1 MLEAMLGR
9 KVGMTSVFSE
19 DGRMVPVTVIE
30 LGPCSVTQIRT
41 EETDGYSAVQ
51 LGFGDR
57 RESRTTKPLKG
68 HFQKAGVEPR
78 HFVREVSVDDAS
90 QYEPGQEITV
100 EEFGEVK
107 RVDVSGISK
116 GKGFAGVMKR
126 HGFKGGRASHG
137 FKWHRKPGSI
147 GQSATPARTIKGVG
161 MPGQMGNK
169 NRTNRNLRVH
179 EIIADRNLIL
189 IEGNV
194 PGGRNGFVVV
204 RRSER
209 ER

>member
-9 KVGMTSVFSE
+9 KVGMTSVFAE

-30 LGPCSVTQIRT
+30 LGPCSVTQVRT
-41 EETDGYSAVQ
+41 EEKDGYSAVQ

-68 HFQKAGVEPR
+68 HFEKAGVQPR
-78 HFVREVSVDDAS
+78 QFVREVAVDDVS
-90 QYEPGQEITV
+90 QYEPGQELTV
-100 EEFGEVK
+100 EEFAEVK
-107 RVDVSGISK
+107 RVDISGVSK
-116 GKGFAGVMKR
+116 GKGFAGVIKR
-126 HGFKGGRASHG
+126 HGFGGGRASHG
-137 FKWHRKPGSI
+137 FKWHRKGGSI
-147 GQSATPARTIKGVG
+147 GQSAYPARTIKGMR

-179 EIIADRNLIL
+179 EIIANRNLML
-189 IEGNV
+189 IEGTV
-194 PGGRNGFVVV
+194 PGGKNGFVVV
-204 RRSER
+204 RRCER